1 MPYRRIYKQERKN
14 KKFALLGVS
23 LDMNKDTWQKA
34 IKADTLEWEQVCDF
48 SGWNAEIVKQLAI
61 KTLPANILLNPFGKI
76 EGKDMTE
83 EAIKKKLKEIE
94 KTEKEKQQNKSKR

>member
-1 MPYRRIYKQERKN
+1 
-14 KKFALLGVS
+14 
-23 LDMNKDTWQKA
+23 MNKDTWQKA

-76 EGKDMTE
+76 EGKDMIE
-83 EAIKKKLKEIE
+83 EAIKKKLKDIE
-94 KTEKEKQQNKSKR
+94 NTEKEKQQNKSKR